1 LQSILYNFRLD
12 YVGSG
17 TLSDVHQSSMILVIN
32 MDAAGNTD
40 TD

>member
-12 YVGSG
+12 YVGGG
-17 TLSDVHQSSMILVIN
+17 TLSDVHKSSMILVIN
-32 MDAAGNTD
+32 IDAAGNTD